1 MSKRTYAEV
10 VSSSSSTAAAA
21 AAAAVTLSAAA
32 AERNKVKDLYA
43 QQISKLYKDYIENQR
58 EEEKLLELFNTLSD
72 LLWVRAEYTCDDT
85 GDNLWN
91 EVLVQNSCQG
101 RTIKDCLLDLF
112 EIESKWLK
120 YDIMDVTTWKPMIDP
135 SILFFKFLLHVIR
148 YLSEKA
154 KIINELIRKKL
165 RGVSII
171 VGESDN
177 HGILNIALSKEHTLF
192 YKKRT
197 KENVDKID
205 EIIDAINLEFDSRKF
220 HFTYGNYSLNH
231 VVSFFCNQLL
241 VRPVAPKQTVAYAK
255 NRYEDQERKKGTI
268 QVLEDKEI
276 EHKLEMMRKDRDIKV
291 KKELRELK
299 AKADTDRIVKDAKKS
314 IQSMVRKIRKPKPPC
329 KYGLKCRILSRTPYG
344 ISHFKKYQHPLYKG
358 EEFKPINERQIRQ
371 IPSNSNGGSRFRTRK
386 RNTSINKYTHT
397 KNNYS
402 RSKRNRRTRRRH

>member
-1 MSKRTYAEV
+1 MLKRTYAQV
-10 VSSSSSTAAAA
+10 A
-21 AAAAVTLSAAA
+21 AAAAVTLSAAAA

-43 QQISKLYKDYIENQR
+43 QQISKLYKEYIENPI
-58 EEEKLLELFNTLSD
+58 EEKLLELFNTLSD

-276 EHKLEMMRKDRDIKV
+276 EHKLEMMRKDHDIEV

-358 EEFKPINERQIRQ
+358 EEFKPINERT
-371 IPSNSNGGSRFRTRK
+371 IPSNSNGGSRLKTRK
-386 RNTSINKYTHT
+386 RNTSIKYTHT